1 MSTPETPRIDEM
13 QAALDQGDLDS
24 VRRTLLSIDG
34 READLLEQGLGA
46 DAFERARRAAARGR
60 RRGKL
65 GKVLVLPGIMGTELD
80 SVDRKGDVD
89 RIWIDFVRLLGGRI
103 GDLELTPD
111 GEPAKAGIHVQ
122 PAGLHQLTY
131 VPILLELDTR
141 WHVRPFPFDWR
152 EDIDKSAARL
162 DAEVTAFG
170 AGEPVHLV
178 AHSMGG
184 LVSRRFAQRH
194 SATWQAMDDTTG
206 AGRGGRLVMLG
217 TPNRGS
223 FAIPLTLSG
232 AEKILKVLAVGDIH
246 HSMKQLL
253 EIISTFPGMYQMLPS
268 PLAELGDD
276 HKKLYDVARWGA
288 LPAKAPLL
296 ARADAFMRD
305 LDAVIDPHRLLYV
318 AGANRD
324 TPVGIRI
331 ESDGKFSYR
340 KSLDGDGRVP
350 HELGLLE
357 GVTTYWVEET
367 HGDLAKNGHVLDA
380 ITELLQTGK
389 TTVLATTK
397 PAKPTRAAPSRDWEP
412 AEAVAPLP
420 VEARAIAEKAKVQ
433 RRSTGEPHL
442 TPEEEQ
448 RLRNL
453 TLAEYLGSGQAPGP
467 DVRGGRV
474 DEEAFTV
481 EVEGEDVGEDDGAEP
496 RAEAPSLQM
505 EIEVV
510 WGDVTKVDADVY
522 AVGHYEGVTPQYAE
536 LALDEAVSG
545 VRGRKDYESRKLVI
559 TQHAARGSLHADL
572 GDVSFF
578 PWGDARNANRVVAV
592 AGMGRPGTFDGTG
605 LRRLV
610 GELVVAITQLPP
622 AIHVCSVLIG
632 SGEGTL
638 SIQQAV
644 SGWLDG
650 IADAAEEIATAG
662 VYDAPVE
669 RIVFAER
676 DRGRAE
682 ELHGALE
689 DELARRAAEDRP
701 RAVTLTLARRLKRGT
716 GGTVSIEESVAQAAE
731 SLVRAAV
738 AAAGSQEL
746 AAYTTLLEQCG
757 PNVTVRKL
765 LLQSLLDEGGRKPT
779 STKRPRFRVERR
791 MPQPPSAETP
801 ARISFWDDGQTIRA
815 AAIHQAATVPER
827 FIGVGRD
834 VVDDLIVKMTD
845 PPASDVDEL
854 CRLLQRLLVPSE
866 FARCPPLGVV
876 RVRGR
881 PLARAVALGDAA
893 GARGQPEWRVLAAV
907 GPQAL
912 RTADQDAV
920 QPSAGEARP
929 PGRRAPRARDR
940 RPRRS
945 REGSGPPRSDER
957 GAEGEGAARVPRRR
971 LRRGAHRRSGRRPA
985 RRALR
990 RQARGPA
997 RGPGPAPQRRL
1008 RPRALRGPRRLRP
1021 RSSRAGSGWVF
1032 ARGLLTPGEIGRL
1045 ERVPAVIVSNA
1056 CLSARTSF
1064 TLDGARQAGRGATRG
1079 RPPAEPRGRV
1089 LQARRSQLR
1098 RHGLGGQRHRRRA
1111 VRPCLLHVA
1120 PRGRAL
1126 RGVGAQRPA
1135 RRCGRTARRTARSG
1149 PPTSTTA
1156 IPASSAVL
1164 APQQADGNGN

>member
-1 MSTPETPRIDEM
+1 MSTPETPRLDAM
-13 QAALDQGDLDS
+13 QAALDRGDLDS

-46 DAFERARRAAARGR
+46 EPFERARRAAARGR

-65 GKVLVLPGIMGTELD
+65 GRVLVLPGIMGTELD

-89 RIWIDFVRLLGGRI
+89 RVWIDFVRLLGGRI
-103 GDLELTPD
+103 GDLELTPE
-111 GEPAKAGIHVQ
+111 GEPATSGIHVQ

-162 DAEVTAFG
+162 DAEIATFG

-194 SATWQAMDDTTG
+194 PATWQAMDDATG
-206 AGRGGRLVMLG
+206 AGHGGRLVMLG

-253 EIISTFPGMYQMLPS
+253 EIISTFPGLYQMLPS
-268 PLAELGDD
+268 PLAELDDD
-276 HKKLYDVARWGA
+276 HEKLYDVARWGA

-296 ARADAFMRD
+296 ALADAFMRD

-318 AGANRD
+318 AGANRE

-367 HGDLAKNGHVLDA
+367 HGDLAKNGLVLDA

-389 TTVLATTK
+389 TTVLTTTK
-397 PAKPTRAAPSRDWEP
+397 PAKPTRAAPSRAWEP
-412 AEAVAPLP
+412 ADAVAPLP

-442 TPEEEQ
+442 TPEEQE

-453 TLAEYLGSGQAPGP
+453 TLAEYLGSGEAPGQN
-467 DVRGGRV
+467 VRGRV

-481 EVEGEDVGEDDGAEP
+481 EVDGEGAGEDDGT
-496 RAEAPSLQM
+496 APADTSSLQM

-522 AVGHYEGVTPQYAE
+522 AVGHYEGVAPQYAE

-545 VRGRKDYESRKLVI
+545 VRGRKNYEPRRLVI

-610 GELVVAITQLPP
+610 GELIVAITQLPP

-650 IADAAEEIATAG
+650 IEDAAEEVATAG

-689 DELARRAAEDRP
+689 DELARRAAEERP
-701 RAVTLTLARRLKRGT
+701 RSVTLKLDPRLKRGS

-731 SLVRAAV
+731 ALVKAAV

-746 AAYTTLLEQCG
+746 AAYTTLLEHCG
-757 PNVTVRKL
+757 PNATVRKL
-765 LLQSLLDEGGRKPT
+765 LLQSLLAEGGRKRR

-791 MPQPPSAETP
+791 ISLPPSAETP

-827 FIGVGRD
+827 FVGVGRD
-834 VVDDLIVKMTD
+834 VIDDLIVKMTD
-845 PPASDVDEL
+845 PPSSDVDEL
-854 CRLLQRLLVPSE
+854 CQLLQRLLVPGE
-866 FARCPPLGVV
+866 FADVLRSGAFVFEVDRSLARLHWEMQPELMSQNGEVWPLSV
-876 RVRGR
+876 RK
-881 PLARAVALGDAA
+881 PLARQMRTAYSPAPTRPARPGGELRALVIGDPGDPEKGQDLA
-893 GARGQPEWRVLAAV
+893 GAMNE
-907 GPQAL
+907 AL
-912 RTADQDAV
+912 KVKELLESRDGV
-920 QPSAGEARP
+920 FVEARI
-929 PGRRAPRARDR
+929 GAP
-940 RPRRS
+940 
-945 REGSGPPRSDER
+945 
-957 GAEGEGAARVPRRR
+957 GAARPDELYDVKPADR
-971 LRRGAHRRSGRRPA
+971 LEVL
-985 RRALR
+985 ALLLNGDFDLVHYAGHGDFDPE
-990 RQARGPA
+990 QP
-997 RGPGPAPQRRL
+997 
-1008 RPRALRGPRRLRP
+1008 
-1021 RSSRAGSGWVF
+1021 SRVGWVF

-1064 TLDGARQAGRGATRG
+1064 TLDGARRPDEARTEAGLLPSLADEFFKLGVRNYIGTAWEVNDIGA
-1079 RPPAEPRGRV
+1079 E
-1089 LQARRSQLR
+1089 LFARIFYTSLLA
-1098 RHGLGGQRHRRRA
+1098 GDPFGES
-1111 VRPCLLHVA
+1111 VRKA
-1120 PRGRAL
+1120 REAL
-1126 RGVGAQRPA
+1126 WEDRETYGALWGAYQHY
-1135 RRCGRTARRTARSG
+1135 GD
-1149 PPTSTTA
+1149 PT
-1156 IPASSAVL
+1156 SSAVL
-1164 APQQADGNGN
+1164 APQQDGDDN